1 MVLFK
6 EEDVSPH
13 QKEKIKLFHAV
24 LLKFNKT
31 LPLFSR
37 QKEDEVLKRLF
48 EDSQKSGKLLN
59 SFMSKETPILDV
71 GSGNGFPGIVFSILY
86 PEVRFYLCERNQKK
100 AEFLE
105 HAKFVLKLPN
115 TSVLNKD
122 VRDIK
127 GSFKLIF
134 SKATAPTKD
143 VLELLKDKIHKE
155 GLLFLWKTS
164 DWEQEKLSYEGFSLE
179 VFGAYE
185 RSWSNK
191 KGVLVQVK
199 TQSDI

>member
-1 MVLFK
+1 MSSHQ
-6 EEDVSPH
+6 EE
-13 QKEKIKLFHAV
+13 KFKLFQDV

-37 QKEDEVLKRLF
+37 QKEEEVLKRLF
-48 EDSQKSGKLLN
+48 EDGQKSGKLL
-59 SFMSKETPILDV
+59 SPLMRKQSPVLDV

-100 AEFLE
+100 AEFLQ
-105 HAKFVLKLPN
+105 HAKFVLNLSN
-115 TSVLNKD
+115 ISVLNKD
-122 VRDIK
+122 VRDVE

-134 SKATAPTKD
+134 SKATASTKD

-164 DWEQEKLSYEGFSLE
+164 DWTEEKLSHKGFSLE
-179 VFGAYE
+179 AFGAYE
-185 RSWSNK
+185 RSWSDK

-199 TQSDI
+199 TQSNI